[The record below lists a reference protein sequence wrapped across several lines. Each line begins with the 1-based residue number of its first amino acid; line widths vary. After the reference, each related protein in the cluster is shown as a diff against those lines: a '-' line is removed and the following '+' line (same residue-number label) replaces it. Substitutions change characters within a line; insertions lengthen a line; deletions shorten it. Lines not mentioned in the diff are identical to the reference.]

1 MSFLKFHCLDISG
14 FLKFQR
20 LMPVY
25 AAGLSYINFI
35 YILQHKNLY
44 LGLVKWTKNMYYNQV
59 V

>member
-1 MSFLKFHCLDISG
+1 MYLNF
-14 FLKFQR
+14 R
-20 LMPVY
+20 LNAC